1 MLLKRLKTSRGVGL
15 ANFGGVLVQVAGV
28 NGAVAVAVTA
38 VVAVAVD
45 QGVIDGSVFALV
57 VDGGVAGEQDGD
69 VGWGLHSDLSPA
81 QSLKLSITK
90 VNQPTTTN

>member
-1 MLLKRLKTSRGVGL
+1 MVNV
-15 ANFGGVLVQVAGV
+15 AGVLVQVAGV
-28 NGAVAVAVTA
+28 SGAVAVAVEE
-38 VVAVAVD
+38 
-45 QGVIDGSVFALV
+45 GVNYGCVFALV